1 MSDANAETSLFSYYG
16 GKGVTAPRIV
26 EHFPVGPT
34 LYLEPFFGSG
44 AVFFAVPQGVYRTQ
58 VVNDLNRGIV
68 TFFKILRERPKD
80 LLRVCSLSPYAFDEQ
95 RDCRNGEEDPPED
108 ELETARRVWVRQSQ
122 NFGGRNTP
130 VAGWKRTHPKKG
142 GGEAETVLAKLQ
154 HLEAYARR
162 MMQVEINNLDVL
174 KLLEAYAGPEV
185 FAYLDPPYHPD
196 ALGEGGTYQF
206 EMSHAQHVELLN
218 KVQELSLQGTKFALS
233 GYPCALYNERL
244 KDWRRIDYEVSVGS
258 AAFAAEEKRKRTEVL
273 WMNYPE
279 HLELRRNWSGAVKA
293 TTPKEKALL
302 KHFKKAALVR

>member
-1 MSDANAETSLFSYYG
+1 MSDENAETSLFSYYG

-44 AVFFAVPQGVYRTQ
+44 AVFFAVPQGTYRVQ
-58 VVNDLNRGIV
+58 VINDLNRGIV
-68 TFFKILRERPKD
+68 TFFKVLRERPDD
-80 LLRVCSLSPYAFDEQ
+80 LLRVCSLTPYAFDEQ
-95 RDCRNGEEDPPED
+95 RACRNGEEDPED

-130 VAGWKRTHPKKG
+130 VAGWKRTHPKKS
-142 GGEAETVLAKLQ
+142 GGEPDTTLSKLQ
-154 HLEAYARR
+154 HFHAYARR
-162 MMQVEINNLDVL
+162 MMQVEINNLDAL
-174 KLLEAYAGPEV
+174 KLLDAYAGPEV

-206 EMSHAQHVELLN
+206 EMDHAQHVALLD
-218 KVQELSLQGTKFALS
+218 KLEELSAKGTKFALS
-233 GYPCALYNERL
+233 GYPSPLYDQRL
-244 KDWRRIDYEVSVGS
+244 RGWRRIDYEVSVGS

-279 HLELRRNWSGAVKA
+279 HLELRRNWSGTVQAKSS
-293 TTPKEKALL
+293 KEKALL